1 MGAMKIIHRNNPRS
15 SEYAEGSFV
24 EKLCECCVWDDAK
37 YWELEA
43 AVYELA
49 SIQPIEQRSLAALFS
64 IFDRVSLLLGCH
76 FDPND
81 TFALKGR
88 NADEVQDFRERLS
101 LVWEGCFIGQM
112 PSQEVFSVENPLL
125 SGARG

>member
-1 MGAMKIIHRNNPRS
+1 MGAMRILHRNNPRS
-15 SEYAEGSFV
+15 SGYAEGSFV
-24 EKLCECCVWDDAK
+24 EQLCEYCVWDDAK

-49 SIQPIEQRSLAALFS
+49 SNQPIDQESLAALFS

-81 TFALKGR
+81 TFTLKDR
-88 NADEVQDFRERLS
+88 SDEEVQENRERLS

-112 PSQEVFSVENPLL
+112 PSQEMFSVENPLL
-125 SGARG
+125 SSARG